1 MPSLL
6 PQPGGF
12 EGLGSLP
19 IGPDP
24 GDSAA
29 AHGPNQCDALVHGK
43 TAAPTPA
50 TDPVGGK
57 HVVPGLEDAPLEIE
71 VDLLERLEPGQKAA
85 SNIVEPATR
94 SPVAPQSRDVVPFD
108 LGVVKLGKRF
118 PVLPPLSVEDGAD
131 DLDVLLRH
139 RPSSIPRCTLRA
151 PVRLFGFECAALKV
165 GQTSPTT

>member
-50 TDPVGGK
+50 T
-57 HVVPGLEDAPLEIE
+57 
-71 VDLLERLEPGQKAA
+71 
-85 SNIVEPATR
+85 
-94 SPVAPQSRDVVPFD
+94 PQSRDVVPFD
-108 LGVVKLGKRF
+108 LGVVKLGERF
-118 PVLPPLSVEDGAD
+118 PVLPPLSVEHGAD

-139 RPSSIPRCTLRA
+139 RPSSIPR
-151 PVRLFGFECAALKV
+151 
-165 GQTSPTT
+165 S

>member
-29 AHGPNQCDALVHGK
+29 AHGPNQRDELVHGK
-43 TAAPTPA
+43 TAAATPA
-50 TDPVGGK
+50 TDPQVGK

-71 VDLLERLEPGQKAA
+71 VDLLERLPPGQKGV

-94 SPVAPQSRDVVPFD
+94 SPVAPQSRDVVPLD

-118 PVLPPLSVEDGAD
+118 PVLPPLSIEHGAY

-139 RPSSIPRCTLRA
+139 CPRSIPPEPLLS
-151 PVRLFGFECAALKV
+151 VQSIAASRPK
-165 GQTSPTT
+165 QQS